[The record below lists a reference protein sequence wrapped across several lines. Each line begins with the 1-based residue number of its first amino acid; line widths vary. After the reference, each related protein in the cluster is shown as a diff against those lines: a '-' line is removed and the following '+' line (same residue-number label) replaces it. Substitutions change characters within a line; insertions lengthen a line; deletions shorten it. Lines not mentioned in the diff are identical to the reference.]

1 MAKMSKEQYSWYLE
15 QNLDKDQIVGGY
27 MLKNTVTEE
36 VASQRF
42 DENVWDVVYNYP
54 DLKVGKLYEMVL
66 WNMMEM
72 TPIDLFWLLD
82 HREEFLKTGTIPD
95 WDSPDDRGD

>member
-1 MAKMSKEQYSWYLE
+1 MAKMSTENYKWYLE
-15 QNLDKDQIVGGY
+15 QDLDKKQIVGGY
-27 MLKNTVTEE
+27 MLKNSVIEE

-54 DLKVGKLYEMVL
+54 DLKVGRLYEMVL

-82 HREEFLKTGTIPD
+82 NREEFLKTGKVPD
-95 WDSPDDRGD
+95 WDAPDEEG